1 MGLRF
6 LLLLSLGTTVQAFAP
21 IGTFSRAFDI
31 LSELFTTSESLVATP
46 NVAAESW
53 CDESAHIE
61 DAVDYQGADLLK
73 GGVKGGT
80 TSPKACCLECFEH
93 PKCVA
98 WTWGK
103 DSHKCWLKTSDSGRE
118 KQSNRD
124 SGPISRTATPA
135 ATAPKEHDAPLAI
148 GTQHAALPPFAETP
162 AGAKDVNELETD
174 EDAMVDEEHII
185 ASTPAGP
192 ALEAAE
198 KKEEEDEG
206 KEKDDEETAEHDF
219 AASPEG
225 ETPAAKAEESAVV
238 SDEHKEDAEVKAEET
253 ETKTEDKPGLA
264 PAAEAADENKDKEE
278 EEEGAV
284 EEDKTLDAE
293 EKAFGKTAAEEKEEQ
308 EAAKEEKTPETPA
321 QEEAE
326 HKGEDEYVKK
336 GPCTAIAQVSGS
348 PKSGSW
354 KVTDEKSLATRE
366 QVAPLVTS

>member
-1 MGLRF
+1 MCF
-6 LLLLSLGTTVQAFAP
+6 SATTE
-21 IGTFSRAFDI
+21 
-31 LSELFTTSESLVATP
+31 SE
-46 NVAAESW
+46 
-53 CDESAHIE
+53 
-61 DAVDYQGADLLK
+61 
-73 GGVKGGT
+73 
-80 TSPKACCLECFEH
+80 
-93 PKCVA
+93 
-98 WTWGK
+98 
-103 DSHKCWLKTSDSGRE
+103 E
-118 KQSNRD
+118 KQTLQYD
-124 SGPISRTATPA
+124 AEEEHAPA
-135 ATAPKEHDAPLAI
+135 EEPKSEPLEI
-148 GTQHAALPPFAETP
+148 GTQHAALPAFAETP
-162 AGAKDVNELETD
+162 EGANDVKELEKD
-174 EDAMVDEEHII
+174 EDDVKQEEQII

-192 ALEAAE
+192 ALEVAE
-198 KKEEEDEG
+198 KKEEADEV
-206 KEKDDEETAEHDF
+206 KEKDDEGIAEHDF

-225 ETPAAKAEESAVV
+225 ETPAAKAEEATVV
-238 SDEHKEDAEVKAEET
+238 SDEHKEDAEVEAEET

-336 GPCTAIAQVSGS
+336 GPCTAIAQVSGA

-366 QVAPLVTS
+366 QARLRQRHLRACVRFAIATACVAGNAMSVVGGAVGGRAEEFHGRVGHLRVGRRLHQGPWVQHGGVRRHSGRIRLQHCMHPCRCCGGPQLRRNARGCKGRQ